1 MRRAPDVMLTEIH
14 RQAADSPVIRLATMV
29 RKRQSLQLGIFGSSR
44 VILHGS
50 LEEEDFYNADQI
62 LVGENETRKRINAS
76 IRTAAG
82 KPIGMPVV
90 GDRLVCTENDPGL
103 GIMNGELFEVIA
115 NPMFDKASGVI
126 RMTLKGIGSDEKTVE
141 AKVPKACFL
150 AKGYRGKANGLQMF
164 DFGYALTVHKAQG
177 SQWPNVLL
185 WDESTTFEEF
195 RWQWLYT
202 AITRTSE
209 KITIVM

>member
-1 MRRAPDVMLTEIH
+1 
-14 RQAADSPVIRLATMV
+14 
-29 RKRQSLQLGIFGSSR
+29 
-44 VILHGS
+44 
-50 LEEEDFYNADQI
+50 
-62 LVGENETRKRINAS
+62 
-76 IRTAAG
+76 
-82 KPIGMPVV
+82 
-90 GDRLVCTENDPGL
+90 
-103 GIMNGELFEVIA
+103 
-115 NPMFDKASGVI
+115 
-126 RMTLKGIGSDEKTVE
+126 
-141 AKVPKACFL
+141 
-150 AKGYRGKANGLQMF
+150 MF